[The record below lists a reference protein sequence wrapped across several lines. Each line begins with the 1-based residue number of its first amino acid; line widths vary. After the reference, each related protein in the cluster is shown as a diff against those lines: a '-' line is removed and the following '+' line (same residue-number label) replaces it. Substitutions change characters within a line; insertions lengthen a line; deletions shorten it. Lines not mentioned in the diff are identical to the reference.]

1 MKDVVMRR
9 IFGVFVL
16 MAGIAGALTAANT
29 GPQIQF
35 IDGKL
40 SVQAD
45 SVALSSLLRL
55 IDQATGMTSRVP
67 PALANRSIS
76 VRFSGLPVDS
86 AIRKVFEGQPID
98 YVVIHGQGIVVTAL
112 SQARREQPG
121 TPFPPSSP
129 FQPMP
134 ETPFEPE
141 ELPPFQ
147 PQAPMPGG
155 VQAPG
160 VLPGG
165 MVPGQMPPGVTP
177 NGPFNQPQGGQPAM
191 IQTPFGPIPN
201 PRANQPQA
209 PVPGVVTPGQNP
221 FGAQTP
227 FGTPMPLAV
236 PGTAPNQNNNLFGN
250 TSPPML
256 NMGPN
261 AAPQQQRRP

>member
-1 MKDVVMRR
+1 M
-9 IFGVFVL
+9 FGIFVL
-16 MAGIAGALTAANT
+16 MAVIAAPSTAAET

-35 IDGKL
+35 IDGRL

-45 SVALSSLLRL
+45 SVGLGRLVHL
-55 IDQATGMTSRVP
+55 IDQATGMSSRVP
-67 PALANRSIS
+67 PALANRTIS
-76 VRFSGLPVDS
+76 VRFSGLPVES

-98 YVVIHGQGIVVTAL
+98 YVLIHGQGVVVTAL

-121 TPFPPSSP
+121 SPFPPAPP

-141 ELPPFQ
+141 ELPPFP

-155 VQAPG
+155 QMPG
-160 VLPGG
+160 VQPGG
-165 MVPGQMPPGVTP
+165 MVPGQMPPGMPP
-177 NGPFNQPQGGQPAM
+177 NGPFNQPQGGQPAI

-209 PVPGVVTPGQNP
+209 PAVPGAVTPGQTP
-221 FGAQTP
+221 FGAQSP

-236 PGTAPNQNNNLFGN
+236 PGAVPNQNNSLFGN

-256 NMGPN
+256 NTGPN
-261 AAPQQQRRP
+261 AGPQQQRRP